1 MYRPAKTFTMLATYV
16 SSYSTLYR
24 MSVGGVKTVRWEKT
38 EGENGLFLIAGPKG
52 SLSDDV
58 SIQEEA
64 ELDLA
69 LETESSSKTE
79 DERPPVKTRTP
90 VFVYVIVVF
99 SIIGAFLFGYNTG
112 VIAGALLEL
121 DKDFSLDAT
130 RKELIVSVTLVA
142 AALGAIGG
150 GPLNE
155 KLGRK
160 RTIMIASLVLT
171 VGAVAMATAPLASW
185 GWTVVLV
192 GRFIV
197 GVGIGT

>member
-1 MYRPAKTFTMLATYV
+1 
-16 SSYSTLYR
+16 
-24 MSVGGVKTVRWEKT
+24 MSVGGVRTVRWEKT
-38 EGENGLFLIAGPKG
+38 EEEEGLLLIAGPKS

-58 SIQEEA
+58 SIQEET

-69 LETESSSKTE
+69 LETDGSESSSKTE

-90 VFVYVIVVF
+90 VFVYVIVFF
-99 SIIGAFLFGYNTG
+99 SFIGGFLFGYNTG

-130 RKELIVSVTLVA
+130 RKELVVSVTLVA
-142 AALGAIGG
+142 AAMGAMGG
-150 GPLNE
+150 GPLND

-160 RTIMIASLVLT
+160 RTIMITSLVLT
-171 VGAVAMATAPLASW
+171 VGAVAMAAAPLASW
-185 GWTVVLV
+185 GWTVVLI